1 MKITYSVVCAFAA
14 ALVMWYGAAAAGEIP
29 ALVRVPV
36 DSVGFALTAAQVEAV
51 VAVSDSMIAAG
62 LPDADQS
69 RAPDGGPLLGAIVPH
84 DDYIYAG
91 PFYVTAL
98 RDVRAPLVV
107 MFGVCH
113 KARRIGLEGKLVFDD
128 FDAWKGPYGYMP
140 VSPLRERVI
149 ELLPEDIVLVSGE
162 LHAGE
167 HSLESLVPFLQYPGF
182 PGAGKDRRILPVL
195 VTRQP
200 GELYLRSV
208 EAMAS
213 ALSRVFA
220 EEGLEWGRDV
230 AIVISAD
237 CVHYGDEEWG
247 GRNYA
252 PFGADQAGY
261 ERAVAQDIDIAR
273 TALAGPVTM
282 EKIRLFRE
290 RVENDDLEW
299 PYKVTWCGVYS
310 IPFGLGVIERL
321 AALDGRE
328 SPTGVILGYGTSLG
342 PGPLPVEQ
350 TGLGRTAINT
360 LHHWVGYVSIGYR

>member
-1 MKITYSVVCAFAA
+1 M
-14 ALVMWYGAAAAGEIP
+14 
-29 ALVRVPV
+29 
-36 DSVGFALTAAQVEAV
+36 
-51 VAVSDSMIAAG
+51 
-62 LPDADQS
+62 
-69 RAPDGGPLLGAIVPH
+69 
-84 DDYIYAG
+84 
-91 PFYVTAL
+91 
-98 RDVRAPLVV
+98 
-107 MFGVCH
+107 
-113 KARRIGLEGKLVFDD
+113 
-128 FDAWKGPYGYMP
+128 
-140 VSPLRERVI
+140 
-149 ELLPEDIVLVSGE
+149 
-162 LHAGE
+162 
-167 HSLESLVPFLQYPGF
+167 
-182 PGAGKDRRILPVL
+182 L